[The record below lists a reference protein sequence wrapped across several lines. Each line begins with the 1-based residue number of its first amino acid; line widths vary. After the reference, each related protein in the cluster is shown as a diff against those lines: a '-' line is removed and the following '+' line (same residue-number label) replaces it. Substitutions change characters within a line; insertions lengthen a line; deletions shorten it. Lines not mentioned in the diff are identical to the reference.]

1 MGAISL
7 EIEQILALVGHNNQ
21 RAFDAFYH
29 LYYGQVFRTAYYYVK
44 DAEACREIVSNVF
57 FSVWKSRKKLLEIC
71 NLDSYLYIT
80 TKNEALH
87 YLAQSQHV
95 SWQNVSLSELP
106 VPLEISGELSPEND
120 IITSELEATLAEVV
134 NELPEKCRIIFL
146 MSREEGMDNK
156 CIAERLFLSES
167 TVRVQLKIAIQKIID
182 RLKNLY
188 PHLTFSFCLLYLF

>member
-95 SWQNVSLSELP
+95 SWQ
-106 VPLEISGELSPEND
+106 
-120 IITSELEATLAEVV
+120 LEATLAEVV